1 MMKYFLAAALAVLLS
16 THGAQAQTAEGHIT
30 VSDLTVKHGIGARPG
45 VVHGKLSNHGR
56 QAVRLTNVT
65 SPSFGRIE
73 LHTHTKIDGVMR
85 MRQVAELA
93 LAARATLELK
103 PGGYH
108 LMLFEPTMSDK
119 EAPVRLLFIFDNGQQ
134 ISQTVAPQA
143 NAMRHD
149 MMHHKG
155 H

>member
-1 MMKYFLAAALAVLLS
+1 
-16 THGAQAQTAEGHIT
+16 
-30 VSDLTVKHGIGARPG
+30 
-45 VVHGKLSNHGR
+45 
-56 QAVRLTNVT
+56 
-65 SPSFGRIE
+65 
-73 LHTHTKIDGVMR
+73 
-85 MRQVAELA
+85 LA
-93 LAARATLELK
+93 LAERATLELK

-119 EAPVRLLFIFDNGQQ
+119 EAPVRLLFIFDNGQK
-134 ISQTVAPQA
+134 ISQIVAPQA